1 MKDKVD
7 KNWGGYTLDELRYR
21 IVVNRVSLNVEK
33 QRLTEIGQMITT
45 NPFGVIGG
53 NSLIGYL
60 EKIMSALNYFD
71 VAMKVIRRIREILN
85 SQKSS

>member
-7 KNWGGYTLDELRYR
+7 RSWDGYTLDELRYR

-33 QRLTEIGQMITT
+33 QRLTEFGQMVNA
-45 NPFGVIGG
+45 NPFGVISG
-53 NSLIGYL
+53 NSLSGYF

-71 VAMKVIRRIREILN
+71 IAMKVVRRIREILN